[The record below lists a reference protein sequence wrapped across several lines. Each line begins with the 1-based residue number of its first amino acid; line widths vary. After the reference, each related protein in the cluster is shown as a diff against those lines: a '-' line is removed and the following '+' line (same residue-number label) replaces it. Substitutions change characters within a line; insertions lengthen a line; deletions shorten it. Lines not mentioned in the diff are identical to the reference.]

1 MSDDKVISINGD
13 STGKMRMGE
22 PNQAVIDHLKEL
34 LQEAESGSIQGIVT
48 VQLYSNSCASW
59 NIKGL
64 IGGYSIIGALNV
76 ALNDLL

>member
-48 VQLYSNSCASW
+48 V
-59 NIKGL
+59 KRDGH
-64 IGGYSIIGALNV
+64 
-76 ALNDLL
+76 